1 LHISL
6 LIFLHRFSQV
16 MLCRVILFERSL
28 KLACIQNSLSR
39 QINFILI
46 VSENASGLHF
56 GKHLKLCKFSINKI
70 CKFCWRNKYLMLI
83 INSFVHI
90 LIREHFNLKSE
101 QLVGIYDFPLNN
113 IKPLHLLKCFKCV
126 DNSKCDIKCVDLDE
140 DFSQMWISLKV
151 GVDGYRLHIVTLK

>member
-1 LHISL
+1 
-6 LIFLHRFSQV
+6 
-16 MLCRVILFERSL
+16 
-28 KLACIQNSLSR
+28 
-39 QINFILI
+39 
-46 VSENASGLHF
+46 
-56 GKHLKLCKFSINKI
+56 
-70 CKFCWRNKYLMLI
+70 MLI